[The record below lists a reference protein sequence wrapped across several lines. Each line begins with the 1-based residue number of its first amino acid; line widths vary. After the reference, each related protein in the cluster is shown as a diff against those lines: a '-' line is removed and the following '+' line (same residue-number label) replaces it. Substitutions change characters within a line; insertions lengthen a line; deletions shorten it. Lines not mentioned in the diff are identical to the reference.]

1 MLNQPDSIQIT
12 LDGVVAGPNVNGDIA
27 SGFGSVDVSVAG
39 GAGTYTYSWTAT
51 LADGSSYVSGTEDI
65 SGLFAGTYTLVVT
78 DENSNDS
85 GCSETLVVVV
95 PFYGPADWSV
105 DETGAVHTIAIPQ
118 NASITIDYDAISYGD
133 YIAVANSSGDIAG
146 MVMWNGSAEVM
157 SVYANGDVFTTG
169 DIFYW
174 KLWDASTGEYYDAEA
189 VYDASYPNTDAFAVG
204 GQSGVLDIVAQTVY
218 RQKVDLLAGWGLY
231 STFISP
237 IDANIETVFSD
248 AVSDIIIIKSET
260 GDVYW
265 PSLGMNFIGSLTDGE
280 GYQIKMAASHMGENA
295 LEISGDLIPSNYDMF
310 LPSGWSYMAYLHQE
324 ALSVEGMM
332 APLSSNLIIL
342 KDGLGSV
349 YWPAI
354 GINNINTMEGGKGYQ
369 IKVTGDETFSYPD
382 ATASNR
388 FAAPGSLV
396 YPLVKFAKAQNTGSN
411 MTIGIPLDSWASLPN
426 EGDEI
431 AAYSQQ
437 GMLVGS
443 VTFTGE
449 STALT
454 VWGDDITTDDVDGL
468 LEGEEILFEIW
479 RKSEDRID
487 ELKINSWREGNN
499 VYSINGIALAGN
511 ISSKASGLGYQLY
524 PNVPNPFGSMTS
536 ISFFAAEE
544 GNVKLGVYDMLGN
557 LVKELTNEDYS
568 PGMYVLE
575 FRPENIAPGT
585 YFVRMTAAGF
595 SKTNT
600 ISTF

>member
-1 MLNQPDSIQIT
+1 
-12 LDGVVAGPNVNGDIA
+12 
-27 SGFGSVDVSVAG
+27 
-39 GAGTYTYSWTAT
+39 
-51 LADGSSYVSGTEDI
+51 
-65 SGLFAGTYTLVVT
+65 
-78 DENSNDS
+78 
-85 GCSETLVVVV
+85 
-95 PFYGPADWSV
+95 
-105 DETGAVHTIAIPQ
+105 
-118 NASITIDYDAISYGD
+118 
-133 YIAVANSSGDIAG
+133 
-146 MVMWNGSAEVM
+146 
-157 SVYANGDVFTTG
+157 
-169 DIFYW
+169 
-174 KLWDASTGEYYDAEA
+174 
-189 VYDASYPNTDAFAVG
+189 
-204 GQSGVLDIVAQTVY
+204 
-218 RQKVDLLAGWGLY
+218 
-231 STFISP
+231 
-237 IDANIETVFSD
+237 
-248 AVSDIIIIKSET
+248 
-260 GDVYW
+260 
-265 PSLGMNFIGSLTDGE
+265 
-280 GYQIKMAASHMGENA
+280 
-295 LEISGDLIPSNYDMF
+295 
-310 LPSGWSYMAYLHQE
+310 
-324 ALSVEGMM
+324 
-332 APLSSNLIIL
+332 
-342 KDGLGSV
+342 
-349 YWPAI
+349 
-354 GINNINTMEGGKGYQ
+354 
-369 IKVTGDETFSYPD
+369 
-382 ATASNR
+382 
-388 FAAPGSLV
+388 
-396 YPLVKFAKAQNTGSN
+396 
-411 MTIGIPLDSWASLPN
+411 MTIGIPLDSWGSLPN

-511 ISSKASGLGYQLY
+511 ISSKVSGLGYQLY

-544 GNVKLGVYDMLGN
+544 GNVKVGVYDMLGN